1 MEQVSNYKIFV
12 VSIFQVFFFY
22 ITAAGLIQ
30 HVLTSIHSMIG
41 FMVVF
46 MNMFFTILMDMA
58 GSFEKH
64 ESLDRMQSS
73 NMTRLFLLKFVNTGC
88 LILMYNVT
96 LIQAVVGVRFDDP
109 QNFNVDWF
117 ETGGVSMIIVMCIN
131 IISPHIASLIQY
143 RSHRH
148 KIRKLENKGL
158 TKEKETDDR
167 YKVW

>member
-1 MEQVSNYKIFV
+1 MHTTNV
-12 VSIFQVFFFY
+12 V
-22 ITAAGLIQ
+22 
-30 HVLTSIHSMIG
+30 IG

-64 ESLDRMQSS
+64 ESLDSMQSS

-96 LIQAVVGVRFDDP
+96 LIQAIVGVRFDDP
-109 QNFNVDWF
+109 QNFNIDWF

-143 RSHRH
+143 RSHT
-148 KIRKLENKGL
+148 KNIRNLETKGL
-158 TKEKETDDR
+158 TKEKETNDR
-167 YKVW
+167 YKIWFVHNNE